1 MKSSLYQDLQEGL
14 LTEEQFA
21 QYREIYG
28 RKEQEILSAVSEQEK
43 LIRKLYAD
51 GVAVGEKMAGFKE
64 RLLKLSESQKAVGGS
79 YAESISES
87 AEVQSGIFSEIDRLT
102 LVTFIDRILIYED
115 DRIEIVFKYGKE
127 IGTVADMAKTVLD
140 RTGTENAMKDSG
152 AVLDRVADTEVLER
166 EVC

>member
-1 MKSSLYQDLQEGL
+1 
-14 LTEEQFA
+14 
-21 QYREIYG
+21 
-28 RKEQEILSAVSEQEK
+28 
-43 LIRKLYAD
+43 
-51 GVAVGEKMAGFKE
+51 MAGFKE
-64 RLLKLSESQKAVGGS
+64 RLLKLSENQKAVDGS

-140 RTGTENAMKDSG
+140 RTGTENAMKDSS